1 MNVLDPQP
9 ADQPTL
15 VRIPSSPSALPT
27 VREAVCAV
35 AGEVGFDEDGIARM
49 VLAIDEAITNVIKHA
64 YEGRRDQVVEVCLTR
79 VAEKGLEG
87 IQFDIRDFG
96 KQVDPETICGRDLT
110 DVRPGG
116 LGVHIIRS
124 VMDRVVYTP
133 AEGGGMRLRMI
144 KLLTP

>member
-1 MNVLDPQP
+1 MRVCIQSNPSDLPK
-9 ADQPTL
+9 
-15 VRIPSSPSALPT
+15 VRQ
-27 VREAVCAV
+27 AVQAA
-35 AGEVGFDEDGIARM
+35 AGAVGFDQDSIARM

-64 YEGRRDQVVEVCLTR
+64 YQGRNDQRVEVCLTR
-79 VAEKGLEG
+79 VRESGIDG

-96 KQVDPETICGRDLT
+96 KQVDPETICGRDLKE
-110 DVRPGG
+110 VRPGG

-124 VMDRVVYTP
+124 VMDRVIYTP